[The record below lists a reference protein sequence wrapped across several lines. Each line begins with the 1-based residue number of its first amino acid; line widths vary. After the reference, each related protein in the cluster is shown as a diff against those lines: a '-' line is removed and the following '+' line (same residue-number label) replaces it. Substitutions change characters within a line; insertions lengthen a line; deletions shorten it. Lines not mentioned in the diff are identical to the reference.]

1 MPGDL
6 DDRRPSPVYLNPST
20 PTRRSIMKAP
30 SIGIVLLLSACAPG
44 DAGPPITVTE
54 RDSAGIAIVE
64 NRIDTAGART
74 GWAIDPTP
82 TLTIGGLEAPETEQL
97 FRVSGGWRL
106 ADGRIVVADG
116 GAAEIRVYGADGALV
131 VAHGGKGEGPGE
143 FQEPK
148 LVGVLGGDSL
158 VVYDRRLRRVSLVHA
173 ESGFVRSYL
182 VGTEGGG
189 FPIAIGITGE
199 GGLAVGGGMFFSS
212 QSGFPTGAVR
222 PNSRYVILTPDG
234 SVRGDLG
241 DVPAAEMFA
250 RTSGNAFSAS
260 ALPFGRVT
268 AAAIG
273 PDRLW
278 LGTGDAWE
286 IGGYTLDA
294 KLTRIVRFDRPQ
306 PPVTDALRDADLA
319 ERLEDAENDD
329 EAREIRSLFRDMPS
343 PERVP
348 PYQIMIVDAL
358 GFLWIGEYMLPGERA
373 RTYTI
378 VDADGRAVG
387 RVTMP
392 VRTAPLDI
400 GRDYVLGLTRD
411 ELDVERLTLWTLRR
425 LD

>member
-1 MPGDL
+1 
-6 DDRRPSPVYLNPST
+6 
-20 PTRRSIMKAP
+20 MKAA
-30 SIGIVLLLSACAPG
+30 SVGIALLLIACASE
-44 DAGPPITVTE
+44 DAGPPIAVTE

-64 NRIDTAGART
+64 NRIDTAAARAR
-74 GWAIDPTP
+74 WAIDPTP
-82 TLTIGGLEAPETEQL
+82 TLTIGGLEAPEAEQL
-97 FRVSGGWRL
+97 FRVSGGRRL

-131 VAHGGKGEGPGE
+131 VAHGRKGEGPGE
-143 FQEPK
+143 FQAPK
-148 LVGVLGGDSL
+148 LAGVLGGDSL
-158 VVYDRRLRRVSLVHA
+158 VVYDSRLRRVSLVHA
-173 ESGFVRSYL
+173 ESGFERSYL

-189 FPIAIGITGE
+189 FPIAIGITSD

-222 PNSRYVILTPDG
+222 PNSRYVILMPDG

-286 IGGYTLDA
+286 ISAYALDA
-294 KLTRIVRFDRPQ
+294 TLMRIVRFDRPQ
-306 PPVTDALRDADLA
+306 PPVTGALRDAYLA
-319 ERLEDAENDD
+319 ERLEDADEN
-329 EAREIRSLFRDMPS
+329 EAREIRSRFRDMPS

-348 PYQIMIVDAL
+348 PYQIMVVDAL
-358 GFLWIGEYMLPGERA
+358 GFLWIGEYLLPGESA

-378 VDADGRAVG
+378 VDGDGRAVG

-411 ELDVERLTLWTLRR
+411 ELDVEQLTVWTLRR
-425 LD
+425 PE

>member
-1 MPGDL
+1 
-6 DDRRPSPVYLNPST
+6 
-20 PTRRSIMKAP
+20 MKAL
-30 SIGIVLLLSACAPG
+30 SIGILFLFSACASD

-54 RDSAGIAIVE
+54 RDSAGIVIVE

-74 GWAIDPTP
+74 GWEMDPTP
-82 TLTIGGLEAPETEQL
+82 TLTIGGLDAPEAEQL
-97 FRVSGGWRL
+97 FRVNGGRRL

-116 GAAEIRVYGADGALV
+116 GAAEIRVYGADGALLA
-131 VAHGGKGEGPGE
+131 AHGRKGEGPGE
-143 FQEPK
+143 FQTPK
-148 LVGVLGGDSL
+148 LAGVLGGDSL
-158 VVYDRRLRRVSLVHA
+158 VVYDGQLRRVSLVHTD
-173 ESGFVRSYL
+173 SGFVRSYL

-189 FPIAIGITGE
+189 FPVAIGITGQ
-199 GGLAVGGGMFFSS
+199 GGLVVGGGMFFSS
-212 QSGFPTGAVR
+212 ESGFPTGAVR
-222 PNSRYVILTPDG
+222 PNSRYVILAPDG
-234 SVRGDLG
+234 ALQGDLG

-250 RTSGNAFSAS
+250 RTSGGGFSAS

-286 IGGYTLDA
+286 IGAYALDA
-294 KLTRIVRFDRPQ
+294 TLMRIVRFDRPQ
-306 PPVTDALRDADLA
+306 ASVTDALRDAELA
-319 ERLEDAENDD
+319 ERLENADNDN
-329 EAREIRSLFRDMPS
+329 EAREIRNRFREMPS

-348 PYQIMIVDAL
+348 PYQVVIVDAL
-358 GFLWIGEYMLPGERA
+358 GFLWIGEYLLPGETA

-378 VDADGRAVG
+378 VDAEGRAAG

-392 VRTAPLDI
+392 ARTAPLDI

-425 LD
+425 RN

>member
-1 MPGDL
+1 MVASCRGM
-6 DDRRPSPVYLNPST
+6 
-20 PTRRSIMKAP
+20 MKTP
-30 SIGIVLLLSACAPG
+30 SIGIVLLLSACAYE
-44 DAGPPITVTE
+44 DSRPPIAVTE
-54 RDSAGIAIVE
+54 RDSAGVAIVE
-64 NRIDTAGART
+64 NQIDTAAARA
-74 GWAIDPTP
+74 GWAIDPAP
-82 TLTIGGLEAPETEQL
+82 TLTIGGLDAPEAEQL
-97 FRVSGGWRL
+97 FRVSGGRRL
-106 ADGRIVVADG
+106 ADGRIVLADG

-148 LVGVLGGDSL
+148 LACVLGGDSL
-158 VVYDRRLRRVSLVHA
+158 VVYDSRLRRVSLVHA
-173 ESGFVRSYL
+173 VSGFVRSYP

-189 FPIAIGITGE
+189 FPVAIGITGE

-212 QSGFPTGAVR
+212 ESGFPTGAVR

-260 ALPFGRVT
+260 GLPFGRVT

-286 IGGYTLDA
+286 IGAYTLDA
-294 KLTRIVRFDRPQ
+294 TLTRIVRFDRPQ
-306 PPVTDALRDADLA
+306 PPVTDALRDANLA
-319 ERLEDAENDD
+319 ERLEDVEDDD

-343 PERVP
+343 PEKVP
-348 PYQIMIVDAL
+348 PYQTMVVDAL

-400 GRDYVLGLTRD
+400 GRDYLLGLTRD
-411 ELDVERLTLWTLRR
+411 ELDVEQLTVWRLRR
-425 LD
+425 PE